1 VAVLD
6 GGGGVDELVEEVTGA
21 GAGKAGAGQAG
32 GHGLGKDLLAV
43 DRGGEVRRGVGD
55 VDDEA
60 GSFGGLEVGG
70 AAAVR
75 ARRVVVLVSI

>member
-6 GGGGVDELVEEVTGA
+6 GGGGVDELVEEVT
-21 GAGKAGAGQAG
+21 GAGQAG

-75 ARRVVVLVSI
+75 AVRARRVVVLVSI